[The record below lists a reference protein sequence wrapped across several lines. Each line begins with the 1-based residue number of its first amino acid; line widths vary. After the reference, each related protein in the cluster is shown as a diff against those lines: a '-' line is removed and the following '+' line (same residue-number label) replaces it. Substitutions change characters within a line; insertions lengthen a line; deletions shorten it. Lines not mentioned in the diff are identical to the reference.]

1 MGLTNS
7 DYEAVM
13 REYDS
18 IRYANAELLKKR
30 IEEAYN
36 KIPELKA
43 LEDEMITESAKL
55 AKDSMYISEEA
66 YAKAKEALDKKRTEL
81 AHKKEELLKKFN
93 SSCLSLYKSRADIYE
108 KLSEDI
114 IIKACGSCLKS
125 ADIIKA
131 DEGGILGA
139 LFKYAC
145 DNDCGMRI
153 RLKAIPITQLTVEI
167 CEYYKLNP
175 YRLLSE
181 VYIIFSADSEG
192 LIYNLKKAGID
203 AAKIGELSKNKA
215 KVIMDKESIEYI
227 NRTKEDEI
235 DKLNIKLLKER
246 L

>member
-1 MGLTNS
+1 MS
-7 DYEAVM
+7 DKMPAADDILYVKKDIIAAG
-13 REYDS
+13 
-18 IRYANAELLKKR
+18 YAGEKGSNL
-30 IEEAYN
+30 IVIN
-36 KIPELKA
+36 
-43 LEDEMITESAKL
+43 
-55 AKDSMYISEEA
+55 
-66 YAKAKEALDKKRTEL
+66 
-81 AHKKEELLKKFN
+81 KKEELLKKFN
-93 SSCLSLYKSRADIYE
+93 SSYLKPGAATVE
-108 KLSEDI
+108 LSEGLI
-114 IIKACGSCLKS
+114 SSCCQEACNSI
-125 ADIIKA
+125 DIIKA
-131 DEGGILGA
+131 EEGGILAA
-139 LFKYAC
+139 LFKYASEH
-145 DNDCGMRI
+145 NCGMKI
-153 RLKAIPITQLTVEI
+153 RLKAVPIRQLTVEI